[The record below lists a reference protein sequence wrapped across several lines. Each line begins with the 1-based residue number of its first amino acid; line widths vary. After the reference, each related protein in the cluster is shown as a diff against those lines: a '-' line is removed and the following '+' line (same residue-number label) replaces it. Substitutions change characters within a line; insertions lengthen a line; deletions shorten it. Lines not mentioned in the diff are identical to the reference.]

1 MDEKILNPKDAKPR
15 KKITPKQ
22 REARSRN
29 IAQYRESVGGAT
41 ALKSG
46 VFTAIRSRGAELPP
60 VPGAR
65 QIAADADALVLQMVS
80 DLGYDRVEDVPAAKR
95 AILESQ
101 RLNLLVLGLAN
112 RFLRSNG
119 VLNRKNGKPNSI
131 LTVCVSFSNSLRHNA
146 LALGLE
152 RVPRRVGPSS
162 LAEYLESRTAET
174 PKPPQ
179 VPSSDEPNPGSPELV
194 P

>member
-1 MDEKILNPKDAKPR
+1 MPN
-15 KKITPKQ
+15 
-22 REARSRN
+22 
-29 IAQYRESVGGAT
+29 
-41 ALKSG
+41 LKSG
-46 VFTAIRSRGAELPP
+46 VGVVIRSRGAELPP
-60 VPGAR
+60 IPGAR
-65 QIAADADALVLQMVS
+65 QIAADADALVLQMAS
-80 DLGYDRVEDVPAAKR
+80 DLGYDDLEQVPAAKR

-112 RFLRSNG
+112 RFLRSDG
-119 VLNRKNGKPNSI
+119 VISRKTGKPHSI
-131 LTVCVSFSNSLRHNA
+131 LTVCVSFANSLRHNA

-179 VPSSDEPNPGSPELV
+179 VPSSDEPKAGSPELV